1 VPLQLIEW
9 AVDGMKLVKESYR
22 RGYSSPC

>member
-9 AVDGMKLVKESYR
+9 SVDGMKLVKESYR